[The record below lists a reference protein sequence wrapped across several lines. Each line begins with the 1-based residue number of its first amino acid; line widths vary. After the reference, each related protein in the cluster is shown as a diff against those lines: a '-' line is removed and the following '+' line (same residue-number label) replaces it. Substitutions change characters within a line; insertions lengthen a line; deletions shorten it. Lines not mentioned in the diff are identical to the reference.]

1 MMKHNNEH
9 NNILR
14 YYNLTSQEILDQELN
29 KLIPLKYN
37 KFFWWRNYT
46 PKTKPLG
53 KHSSLVEKIHNGDYD
68 ISPYYWMAQ
77 KAIVEAQKKIDV
89 EKDMI
94 SVQKE
99 KTSIDRERYRR
110 LMDDFEKDD
119 RERLENMYKAFQS
132 MFRLTKDEL
141 DKHILNFDGTLED
154 FYYHMKSLAK

>member
-1 MMKHNNEH
+1 
-9 NNILR
+9 
-14 YYNLTSQEILDQELN
+14 
-29 KLIPLKYN
+29 
-37 KFFWWRNYT
+37 
-46 PKTKPLG
+46 
-53 KHSSLVEKIHNGDYD
+53 
-68 ISPYYWMAQ
+68 MAQ

-89 EKDMI
+89 EKDML

>member
-1 MMKHNNEH
+1 
-9 NNILR
+9 
-14 YYNLTSQEILDQELN
+14 
-29 KLIPLKYN
+29 
-37 KFFWWRNYT
+37 
-46 PKTKPLG
+46 
-53 KHSSLVEKIHNGDYD
+53 
-68 ISPYYWMAQ
+68 MAQ
-77 KAIVEAQKKIDV
+77 KAIVEAQKKIDI
-89 EKDMI
+89 EKDML